1 MHTYSTREA
10 AEILGYSRVT
20 LARHVKDGTAEHL
33 RPIIVG
39 RNIRFPKATID
50 AMVSAV

>member
-20 LARHVKDGTAEHL
+20 LARHVKDGTADHL
-33 RPIIVG
+33 NPIIVG

-50 AMVSAV
+50 RLVNVA